1 MIKPEYKELKDFP
14 ISNKKSEGI
23 HYIPADFDNI
33 TIRALYNIEYVKREI
48 PFYLNILVP
57 KKQLE
62 SNENYPLLVYIQG
75 SAWRKQNVI
84 EHIIPLSNIVKKR
97 VCSRNRTIS
106 RYKYRSF
113 SSTNRRY

>member
-33 TIRALYNIEYVKREI
+33 TISALYNIEYVKREI
-48 PFYLNILVP
+48 PLYLNILVP

-62 SNENYPLLVYIQG
+62 SNEKYPLLVYIQG

-84 EHIIPLSNIVKKR
+84 EHIIPLSNIAKKGF
-97 VCSRNRTIS
+97 VVAIVQ
-106 RYKYRSF
+106 Y
-113 SSTNRRY
+113 

>member
-48 PFYLNILVP
+48 
-57 KKQLE
+57 K
-62 SNENYPLLVYIQG
+62 
-75 SAWRKQNVI
+75 
-84 EHIIPLSNIVKKR
+84 
-97 VCSRNRTIS
+97 
-106 RYKYRSF
+106 
-113 SSTNRRY
+113 

>member
-48 PFYLNILVP
+48 PLYLNILVP

-62 SNENYPLLVYIQG
+62 MCI
-75 SAWRKQNVI
+75 RD
-84 EHIIPLSNIVKKR
+84 
-97 VCSRNRTIS
+97 
-106 RYKYRSF
+106 RYKTLKPF
-113 SSTNRRY
+113 KTLAGV

>member
-1 MIKPEYKELKDFP
+1 MIKPEHKELKDFP

-48 PFYLNILVP
+48 PLYLNILVP

-75 SAWRKQNVI
+75 SAGENKMS
-84 EHIIPLSNIVKKR
+84 SNILFPYQILQKKGL
-97 VCSRNRTIS
+97 
-106 RYKYRSF
+106 
-113 SSTNRRY
+113 

>member
-1 MIKPEYKELKDFP
+1 MIKPEHKELKDFP

-48 PFYLNILVP
+48 PLYLNILVP

-75 SAWRKQNVI
+75 SAWRNKMS
-84 EHIIPLSNIVKKR
+84 SNILFPYQILQKKGL
-97 VCSRNRTIS
+97 
-106 RYKYRSF
+106 
-113 SSTNRRY
+113 